1 MAEKRRHHY
10 VPQFYLRG
18 FAALETPRERKP
30 SLWVR
35 DIHTGLIVQR
45 TPKNLAVEIGYY
57 AIESDRG
64 RDYETVENELAR
76 MEDQAA
82 FALRQMLSRP
92 VGSRAAMVPEIGMF
106 VSWLAC
112 RVPWFKRIAMEAWSK
127 HVDDMAWGR
136 AEAED
141 DPDLSFLIVSQTTGE
156 RRRLPLEA
164 ALAAMRTGP
173 WTAQLDQNQMI
184 DVMRLQRW
192 YFQHQHFPRLFW
204 TVLTAPSGQSF
215 ITSDRPVVWYVPEK
229 GFADSPAALK
239 EPDVEL
245 TVPLNRGNALLATP
259 SPPPVGT
266 QIRVADIN
274 FRTRCFA
281 ERFVA
286 SADAASLSNERTCF
300 EEAIH
305 SSVD

>member
-18 FAALETPRERKP
+18 FAALETPLERNP

-35 DIHTGLIVQR
+35 DIPTELIVQR
-45 TPKNLAVEIGYY
+45 TLRNLAVEIGYY
-57 AIESDRG
+57 AIETDHG
-64 RDYETVENELAR
+64 RDYETLENELAR
-76 MEDQAA
+76 IEDQAA

-92 VGSRAAMVPEIGMF
+92 VGSRAAMVPEIGTF
-106 VSWLAC
+106 VAWLAC
-112 RVPWFKRIAMEAWSK
+112 RVPWFKRIAMEGWSK

-136 AEAED
+136 AEVED
-141 DPDLSFLIVSQTTGE
+141 DSDFSVLIVNQTTGE
-156 RRRLPLEA
+156 RRRLLLGA
-164 ALAAMRTGP
+164 TLAAIRSGE
-173 WTAQLDQNQMI
+173 WTAKLDQNQVV

-204 TVLTAPSGQSF
+204 TVLTAPSGQFF

-229 GFADSPAALK
+229 GFADSPAGLK
-239 EPDVEL
+239 EPNVEL
-245 TVPLNRGNALLATP
+245 TVPLNRDNALLATP

-266 QIRVADIN
+266 QIRVGDIN
-274 FRTRCFA
+274 YRTRCFA

-286 SADAASLSNERTCF
+286 SADMTGLTDERTCF
-300 EEAIH
+300 GQ
-305 SSVD
+305 D